1 MFINGLVSSS
11 SELMAYILS
20 GALVAKIGLIKTLI
34 MSYFLGLVGMVA
46 LIFYKGDSQFLIG
59 LFILGSKFGIS

>member
-34 MSYFLGLVGMVA
+34 MSYFLGLIGMLA